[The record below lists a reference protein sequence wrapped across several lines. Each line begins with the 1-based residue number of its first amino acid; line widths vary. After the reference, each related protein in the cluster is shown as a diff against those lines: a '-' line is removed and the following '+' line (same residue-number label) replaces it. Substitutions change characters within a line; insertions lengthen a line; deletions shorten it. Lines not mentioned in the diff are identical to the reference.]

1 MPPLDPKTS
10 HDLDMQIA
18 SVMDCKFLPEDEVVR
33 LCEKVKLFKGGQSV
47 DVGRCSHVFS
57 SSCQLRLYT
66 ER

>member
-33 LCEKVKLFKGGQSV
+33 LCEKVMLFKGGQSV
-47 DVGRCSHVFS
+47 DVCRYSHDFP
-57 SSCQLRLYT
+57 SSCQLQSYT
-66 ER
+66 GR